1 MTDAD
6 SPPAS
11 PPSPGS
17 PPSPAGG
24 SEHTYREIFAISQDA
39 ILIHDTEV
47 IIEANEAALRMYGYP
62 RDEFIG
68 MKVLDIS
75 DEPEKTAEAIGR
87 AMGGRKTR
95 ILMRRHRRKDG
106 STFPVEISG
115 GTVEAGGRK
124 TVCAII
130 RDMTRRD
137 EEEKRL
143 EELVERRTDE
153 LAKAKERLEAELAD
167 RKTAEEAL
175 LKSEGTYRALIE
187 GLPQSVMIIQ
197 DAKVVFANGTAARF
211 VGVAGAGELTGRDS
225 DDFVVESEVER
236 LISFRE
242 KRVAGG
248 AAPPRYETSL
258 RRADGS
264 GLPVEIF
271 ASRIDYGG
279 RPAVLVMHVDL
290 TESRAAERAIRESE
304 ARYRSLFRSSRDAIT
319 FTSPDGRFLDVND
332 AALEMFGYTRD
343 EMLELPVR
351 EHYANPDDR
360 VRFLAEMKEKG
371 RVDDFEMVFSRKD
384 GTPRDCLISSIPYRG
399 SGGDIAMYQNI
410 IRDVTDRRKAERA
423 LVESEGRYRR
433 LFEQSN
439 DAVFIHTLEGALL
452 DVNARACEM
461 LGCGREE
468 LLGKSI
474 LELSPGDEGL
484 RRMAE
489 GVPQRFEDKMIRLD
503 GATIDVDISARLID
517 PEKGIVQGIA
527 RDITAR
533 KLMEEEQ
540 RKAAKLES
548 VGLLAGGIAHD
559 FNNIMSAITGN
570 LALAKLLVAA
580 DPYVS
585 ERLSEAEAAAAR
597 VKGLTQQ
604 LLTFSKGGAPV
615 TEAAS
620 IADIV
625 EQSAVFALRGSNVD
639 LNLAVA
645 EDLRPAEVDRG
656 QIGQVVDNL
665 VINAKQAMAEGGTL
679 HVRIENARG
688 GPGSGLPL
696 AEGDYV
702 RLTIADEGVGIPPEN
717 LDRIFDP
724 YFTTKHK
731 GSGLGLAVC
740 YAIVRKHEGHMAVQS
755 EPGAGATFTVY
766 LPATTGPAGEA
777 APSAPADLVRGEGRV
792 LLMDDEE
799 PILAVGREILIQ
811 LGYQV
816 ETAISGAE
824 VVEKFRAACES
835 AEPFDAVLMDL
846 TVRGGMGGREAME
859 KLLEIDPGVRA
870 LVSSGYSNDPVM
882 TNFAA
887 HGFAGVVPK
896 PYDVVQMSQ
905 ALRDAVGGA
914 AGAAGDE

>member
-1 MTDAD
+1 MTDAE
-6 SPPAS
+6 PP
-11 PPSPGS
+11 PR
-17 PPSPAGG
+17 SPAGEG
-24 SEHTYREIFAISQDA
+24 EHTYREIFAISQDA
-39 ILIHDTEV
+39 ILIHDTER
-47 IIEANEAALRMYGYP
+47 IIEANDAALRMYGYP

-68 MKVLDIS
+68 MKILDIS
-75 DEPEKTAEAIGR
+75 AEPEKTAEAIGR
-87 AMGGRKTR
+87 TMGGRKTK

-115 GTVEAGGRK
+115 GTVESGGRK
-124 TVCAII
+124 TVCAVI
-130 RDMTRRD
+130 RDITRRV
-137 EEEKRL
+137 EEEKKL
-143 EELVERRTDE
+143 EELVARRTAE
-153 LAKAKERLEAELAD
+153 LAKAKERLEAELAE
-167 RKTAEEAL
+167 RKSAEEAL
-175 LKSEGTYRALIE
+175 LKSEEQHRLVFETAVEGIAIFEQLPDGRQKMIDCNRSYAEMSGYSREDLLETGFTPDLAVSNNTPEEEAEIQRRLLDGRPYRGSMSWCRPDGAENYIEYRAASLEVGGRKLVIGIDHDVTERRLAEKALRESEETHRALIE

-197 DAKVVFANGTAARF
+197 DAKVVFANATAARF
-211 VGVAGAGELTGRDS
+211 VGVGGAGELTGRDS
-225 DDFVVESEVER
+225 DDFIVESEVER

-271 ASRIDYGG
+271 ASRIEYGG

-290 TESRAAERAIRESE
+290 SESRAAERAIRESE
-304 ARYRSLFRSSRDAIT
+304 ARYRSLFRGSRDAIT

-351 EHYANPDDR
+351 EHYADPVDR
-360 VRFLAEMKEKG
+360 NGFLAEMKEKG
-371 RVDDFEMVFSRKD
+371 RVDDFEIVFARKD

-399 SGGDIAMYQNI
+399 SGGGVAMYQNI
-410 IRDVTDRRKAERA
+410 IRDVTE
-423 LVESEGRYRR
+423 
-433 LFEQSN
+433 
-439 DAVFIHTLEGALL
+439 
-452 DVNARACEM
+452 
-461 LGCGREE
+461 
-468 LLGKSI
+468 
-474 LELSPGDEGL
+474 
-484 RRMAE
+484 
-489 GVPQRFEDKMIRLD
+489 
-503 GATIDVDISARLID
+503 
-517 PEKGIVQGIA
+517 
-527 RDITAR
+527 R

-570 LALAKLLVAA
+570 IALAKLLVAA

-585 ERLSEAEAAAAR
+585 ERLSEAEAAAGR
-597 VKGLTQQ
+597 VKGLTRQ
-604 LLTFSKGGAPV
+604 LLTFSKGGLPV

-620 IADIV
+620 IAEIV

-645 EDLRPAEVDRG
+645 EDLMPAEVDRG
-656 QIGQVVDNL
+656 QIGQVIDNL

-679 HVRIENARG
+679 RVRIENARA

-724 YFTTKHK
+724 YFTTKQK

-740 YAIVRKHEGHMAVQS
+740 YAIVRKHEGHMAVES

-766 LPATTGPAGEA
+766 LPATTKPAGEA
-777 APSAPADLVRGEGRV
+777 APPAPADMVRGEGRV

-799 PILAVGREILIQ
+799 PILAVGREILVQ

-816 ETAISGAE
+816 ETATSGAE
-824 VVEKFRAACES
+824 VVEKYRAARES
-835 AEPFDAVLMDL
+835 GEPFDAVLMDL

-905 ALRDAVGGA
+905 ALRDAV
-914 AGAAGDE
+914 AGDE